1 MSILGLNASVSLA
14 SLTCC
19 NCGMTFAMPQTIM
32 DERRKDHVNFY
43 CPSGH
48 TQHFPHESDVEKLKK
63 QVERLQK
70 EKEWAQQES
79 KVNAEAANKAERS
92 LTRLRKRAKAGVCPC
107 CKRTVKQM
115 AQHMATKHPDFRP

>member
-48 TQHFPHESDVEKLKK
+48 TQHFPHETNEEKLKK
-63 QVERLQK
+63 QVEKLQK
-70 EKEWAQQES
+70 EKEWAAQALKLANEDAS
-79 KVNAEAANKAERS
+79 KAQKS
-92 LTRLRKRAKAGVCPC
+92 LARLRTRAKAGVCPC

-115 AQHMATKHPDFRP
+115 AQHMATQHPDFRP